1 MAARRLSPST
11 RVLAW
16 IYTGPLGHLYGGLAD
31 WITLLSRLAFARA
44 RRRVRRT

>member
-1 MAARRLSPST
+1 MPARRLSPST

-31 WITLLSRLAFARA
+31 WAILLWRMARGRLQGPPSS
-44 RRRVRRT
+44 